1 MFASEKLRV
10 DTCTLIEGWEDVRFI
25 LRINFRVPSNEETL
39 SKWMSHNTIF
49 RSTDLKKTLAFLAL
63 W

>member
-25 LRINFRVPSNEETL
+25 LRINFRAPSNEEIFL
-39 SKWMSHNTIF
+39 SGCVS
-49 RSTDLKKTLAFLAL
+49 
-63 W
+63 

>member
-39 SKWMSHNTIF
+39 SKWVCLI
-49 RSTDLKKTLAFLAL
+49 TLYFVRLI
-63 W
+63 